1 MGKVARGDNGM
12 RIMTE
17 VLIETRREAWLS
29 VAEKELIAFERRER
43 ELRKQERLE
52 RAKLKFPA
60 LIEELQS

>member
-1 MGKVARGDNGM
+1 M

-17 VLIETRREAWLS
+17 LLIEARREAWLS
-29 VAEKELIAFERRER
+29 VAEQELIAFERRER

-52 RAKLKFPA
+52 QAKLKFPA